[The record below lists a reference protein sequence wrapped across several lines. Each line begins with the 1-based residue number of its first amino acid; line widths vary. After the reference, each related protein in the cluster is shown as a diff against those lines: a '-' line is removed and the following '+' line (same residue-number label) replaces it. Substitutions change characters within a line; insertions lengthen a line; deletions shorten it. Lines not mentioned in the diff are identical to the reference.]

1 MVIDDEAQGHSDA
14 LSVLKGSP
22 PRAQVWAALSLVKY
36 LSRSEAVLGVAARHH
51 LQRVVE
57 PLQVALDFMVYEAK
71 LLEERELDEKT
82 KADNVT
88 HLCEG

>member
-1 MVIDDEAQGHSDA
+1 MVIDDEAQGYSDA

-22 PRAQVWAALSLVKY
+22 PRAQVSAALSLVKY
-36 LSRSEAVLGVAARHH
+36 LSSSEAVLGVAARHY

-71 LLEERELDEKT
+71 LRDEAELEET
-82 KADNVT
+82 T
-88 HLCEG
+88 

>member
-1 MVIDDEAQGHSDA
+1 MVMDYDAQACLDA

-22 PRAQVWAALSLVKY
+22 PRAQVSAALSLVKY
-36 LSRSEAVLGVAARHH
+36 LSSSEAVLGVAARHY

-71 LLEERELDEKT
+71 LRDEAELAET
-82 KADNVT
+82 T
-88 HLCEG
+88 

>member
-1 MVIDDEAQGHSDA
+1 MVMDYDAQACRDA

-22 PRAQVWAALSLVKY
+22 PRAQVSAALSLVKY
-36 LSRSEAVLGVAARHH
+36 LSSSEAVLGVAARHY

-71 LLEERELDEKT
+71 LRDEAELEET
-82 KADNVT
+82 T
-88 HLCEG
+88 

>member
-1 MVIDDEAQGHSDA
+1 M
-14 LSVLKGSP
+14 
-22 PRAQVWAALSLVKY
+22 KY

>member
-1 MVIDDEAQGHSDA
+1 MVMDYDAQACRDA

-22 PRAQVWAALSLVKY
+22 PRAQVSAALSLVKY
-36 LSRSEAVLGVAARHH
+36 LSSSEAVLGVAARPY

-71 LLEERELDEKT
+71 LRDEAELEET
-82 KADNVT
+82 T
-88 HLCEG
+88 

>member
-1 MVIDDEAQGHSDA
+1 MVMDYDAQACLDA

-36 LSRSEAVLGVAARHH
+36 LSRSEAVLGVAARHY

-71 LLEERELDEKT
+71 LLEERELEET
-82 KADNVT
+82 T
-88 HLCEG
+88 

>member
-1 MVIDDEAQGHSDA
+1 MVMDYDAQACRDA

-22 PRAQVWAALSLVKY
+22 PRAQVSAALSLVKY
-36 LSRSEAVLGVAARHH
+36 LSRHTNPPTYSDAVLGVAARHH

-71 LLEERELDEKT
+71 LRDEAELEET
-82 KADNVT
+82 T
-88 HLCEG
+88 